1 MNKDCGKTTTHSQ
14 NILHEDT
21 LYNIKRNKYKTVCAQ
36 LAFANFT
43 FNRMVMIFYRICNFV
58 LFAMVGLLQYSKTVW
73 SKVGTPTVYK
83 FIRCISMPENGI
95 ISRKCCKMNAIF
107 TMLSSSEV
115 SFQHFQIKQCYIY
128 IYIYIGSA

>member
-1 MNKDCGKTTTHSQ
+1 MTLHLNNQ

-58 LFAMVGLLQYSKTVW
+58 LFAMVGDTSELESMVDMA
-73 SKVGTPTVYK
+73 
-83 FIRCISMPENGI
+83 FI
-95 ISRKCCKMNAIF
+95 
-107 TMLSSSEV
+107 L
-115 SFQHFQIKQCYIY
+115 QHFLLMIPFSGIKIHLMN
-128 IYIYIGSA
+128 I

>member
-1 MNKDCGKTTTHSQ
+1 
-14 NILHEDT
+14 
-21 LYNIKRNKYKTVCAQ
+21 
-36 LAFANFT
+36 
-43 FNRMVMIFYRICNFV
+43 MVMIFYRICNFV

-128 IYIYIGSA
+128 IYILGVPSLCLLHHEVLFIFNFFFFNSKQKIWIL